1 MTLRIFERGR
11 LADIGLQWTGASRR
25 NLALGLLGGIG
36 AALIVLLVPIAVRV
50 ADIVPAP
57 NEPARRMAADLI
69 NTIRAFEAL
78 RGTLVFEDEPSS
90 FEAALLE
97 AKE

>member
-1 MTLRIFERGR
+1 MDDFEAEIEATIAR
-11 LADIGLQWTGASRR
+11 WH
-25 NLALGLLGGIG
+25 GI
-36 AALIVLLVPIAVRV
+36 V
-50 ADIVPAP
+50 AP

-90 FEAALLE
+90 FETALHDT
-97 AKE
+97 KE

>member
-1 MTLRIFERGR
+1 MDDFEAEIEATIAR
-11 LADIGLQWTGASRR
+11 WH
-25 NLALGLLGGIG
+25 GI
-36 AALIVLLVPIAVRV
+36 V
-50 ADIVPAP
+50 AP

-78 RGTLVFEDEPSS
+78 HGTLVFEDEPSS